1 MYGCN
6 NDTIQ
11 TASWLLRA
19 RSSSEEGCSLIWKIH
34 GKRKHLYKVEPITSA
49 YPREMV
55 SAQDW
60 QYRIRLSQKMIKTS
74 PYAISIKNHPKLLL
88 ILISGDKHQSNF
100 SWKVITNSIWSG
112 SALSDR
118 SIQVE
123 ENTNRPLVLS
133 KGWTRTLTRGE
144 NYGY

>member
-19 RSSSEEGCSLIWKIH
+19 RSSSEE

-88 ILISGDKHQSNF
+88 TLISGDKHQSNF
-100 SWKVITNSIWSG
+100 S
-112 SALSDR
+112 
-118 SIQVE
+118 
-123 ENTNRPLVLS
+123 
-133 KGWTRTLTRGE
+133 
-144 NYGY
+144 